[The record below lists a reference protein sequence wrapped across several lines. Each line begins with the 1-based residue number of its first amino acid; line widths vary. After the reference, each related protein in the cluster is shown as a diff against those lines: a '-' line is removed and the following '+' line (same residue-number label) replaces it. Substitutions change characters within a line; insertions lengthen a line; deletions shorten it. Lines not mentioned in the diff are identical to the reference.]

1 MKNIA
6 IITIALITVFLSS
19 CGEHKEGDGHDHGA
33 ETSNAEE
40 HHDEHENPSTA
51 TLTDA
56 QMKSIKIEFGNI
68 EKKQL
73 TASLKANGILK
84 VPNQNKATINAL
96 MGGVIRSILVSAGNT
111 VNKGQ
116 VIATI
121 TNTSF
126 ITMQEE
132 YLSVS
137 SKAALSELEV
147 TRQKELQAG
156 NAGALKNYQAVES
169 ELKILKA
176 RKMSLQK
183 QLELVGINA
192 TSLTSENIQSVVNIT
207 SPISGVVSNVLVNI
221 GSFID
226 ANNPI
231 AEIVDNSQ
239 LHLDLYVYEKDLQK
253 MKVGQTI
260 HFTLTNNAGKEYD
273 ADIYAI
279 SNTFEES
286 TKAIAIHAMVK
297 GDKTGLIDGM
307 SISALVSLEN
317 ANVDAVPTNAIVNH
331 EGQDYIFIVTD
342 AHSEE
347 EHHDEKDGHG
357 DHDEKGHKHEEKT
370 EKGHNEEG
378 HKHDEKEES
387 GHTEEGITFEKI
399 PVRKG
404 TTDIG
409 YSEITLLKDIPA
421 NSKVVINGAFFV
433 LFKMSNKGE
442 GHHH

>member
-1 MKNIA
+1 MKNLTIISIIA
-6 IITIALITVFLSS
+6 ITIFFSS
-19 CGEHKEGDGHDHGA
+19 CGNSSDKKEA
-33 ETSNAEE
+33 ESETE

-51 TLTDA
+51 SLTEA
-56 QMKSIKIEFGNI
+56 QMKSIRIEFGTI

-84 VPNQNKATINAL
+84 VPNQNKATITSL
-96 MGGVIRSILVSAGNT
+96 IGGVIKSILISAGNT
-111 VNKGQ
+111 VSKGQ

-121 TNTSF
+121 ANTSF

-137 SKAALSELEV
+137 SKTALSELEV
-147 TRQKELQAG
+147 ARQKELQAG
-156 NAGALKNYQAVES
+156 NAGALKNFQSVES
-169 ELKILKA
+169 ELRILKA
-176 RKMSLQK
+176 RKASLQK
-183 QLELVGINA
+183 QLEMVGINVS
-192 TSLTSENIQSVVNIT
+192 SLTSENIHSVVNIT
-207 SPISGVVSNVLVNI
+207 SPISGVVSNVEVNI

-226 ANNPI
+226 ANNSI

-239 LHLDLYVYEKDLQK
+239 LHLDLYVYEKDLIK

-273 ADIYAI
+273 ADVYAI

-286 TKAIAIHAMVK
+286 TKAIAVHAMVK

-317 ANVDAVPTNAIVNH
+317 ANVDAVSTNAIINH
-331 EGQDYIFIVTD
+331 DGQDYIFIVTD

-347 EHHDEKDGHG
+347 EHHEEG
-357 DHDEKGHKHEEKT
+357 DKEEHDEQGHKHAEKGHDEEGHKHEEK
-370 EKGHNEEG
+370 
-378 HKHDEKEES
+378 EES
-387 GHTEEGITFEKI
+387 GHAEEEGTTFEKI

-404 TTDIG
+404 TTDVG

-421 NSKVVINGAFFV
+421 NSKVVVNGAFFI
-433 LFKMSNKGE
+433 LAKMNNKGE
-442 GHHH
+442 GHAH